1 MKNKLIK
8 NSIIFTGMTV
18 LQRGIA
24 FLLLP
29 LYTGILSPEQYGISN
44 MVTSVCAV
52 YTLIFSLAMDDAVAR
67 FYFQYKEDKRKL
79 KEVLGTLL
87 MISIFVSLVGGMLLL
102 TFNSLFLKP
111 FLSNISVN
119 PNIILGVIPVICCSV
134 YNIVQKMLIIEEKAM
149 HYSINT
155 MLFFII
161 NTLLTILFIVKMD
174 MGATGLLLASAIT
187 YLIFF
192 IYSIIY
198 LLPKISFKFNS
209 QVANEGLR
217 YGLVLLPNRI
227 ASWGLSYLNK
237 IVLGNFI
244 SAAVVGIYNIAMNF
258 SSILSIFANC
268 FSFALQPWVYKQ
280 LENEEKGKANIISL
294 TNVISIVFCMAGFG
308 VSLFSKEVITFF
320 INSRYFDAIYI
331 IPILVLGGVFSAYS
345 TLFVYILFYYK
356 TKTKYVTISTF
367 VGAAINVGLSIV
379 LIPHIGII
387 GSAISAA
394 MADIVICIIKTVYSI
409 KTLGVKI
416 NVIPLYLLALASTI
430 IALVAQYYAF
440 ALTFKISLYIVLLAF
455 IIFIYNNQIKSLI
468 KSLKRNN

>member
-1 MKNKLIK
+1 MKNKLVK
-8 NSIIFTGMTV
+8 NSIVFTGMTV

-52 YTLIFSLAMDDAVAR
+52 YTLLFSLAMDDTVAR
-67 FYFQYKEDKRKL
+67 FYFQYKEDKHKL
-79 KEVLGTLL
+79 KEVVGTLL
-87 MISIFVSLVGGMLLL
+87 IISVLVSLLGGMILLV
-102 TFNSLFLKP
+102 FNCIFLKP
-111 FLSNISVN
+111 FLSNIPLN
-119 PNIILGVIPVICCSV
+119 PDIILGVIPVILCSV

-161 NTLLTILFIVKMD
+161 NTLLTILFIVKMN

-187 YLIFF
+187 YIIFF

-198 LLPKISFKFNS
+198 LLPKISLKFNS

-217 YGLVLLPNRI
+217 YGLILLPNRI

-280 LENEEKGKANIISL
+280 LENKERGKVNIISL
-294 TNVISIVFCMAGFG
+294 TNIISIVFCMTGFG

-345 TLFVYILFYYK
+345 TLFVYVLFYYK
-356 TKTKYVTISTF
+356 EKTKYVTISTF
-367 VGAAINVGLSIV
+367 VGALINVLLSIT
-379 LIPHIGII
+379 LTPYIGTI
-387 GSAISAA
+387 GSALSVTI
-394 MADIVICIIKTVYSI
+394 ADIVICIIKTVYSI
-409 KTLGVKI
+409 KALKI
-416 NVIPLYLLALASTI
+416 NINVMPMYLLAIISTI
-430 IALVAQYYAF
+430 IALVAQHYFFTLA
-440 ALTFKISLYIVLLAF
+440 FKILIYIISLVL
-455 IIFIYNNQIKSLI
+455 IIFIYNKQIKSLI
-468 KSLKRNN
+468 NLLKIIN